1 MATPDA
7 DKIGNAVRPGNG
19 EMVIVDA
26 CSQVTSVLIQ
36 LNRFLL
42 PCYRSMPVRY
52 FYYRFQHSW
61 LKYTLCKLSNIWF
74 FLLIRIT
81 METTKPLLGMLA
93 YSGVGNFE
101 CLYDKQY
108 RWCSSAAATRMV
120 QASYVDCW
128 THQSFS
134 AHMQVSISFFLTFL
148 KRSVVAFVPMRTD
161 SIQLFSFWSFTTLTI
176 FDSFLNIKGPNEY
189 YFFLLSCQTPAS

>member
-74 FLLIRIT
+74 FYLHELPWKLLNLYWACLHTQGWGILNASMISNTGGVAVQLPQGWFKLATWTVEPIRASQLT
-81 METTKPLLGMLA
+81 CKFPFLFSWLSLRGLLLPLFQWEQTVFSSLVF
-93 YSGVGNFE
+93 GV
-101 CLYDKQY
+101 LLL
-108 RWCSSAAATRMV
+108 WP
-120 QASYVDCW
+120 
-128 THQSFS
+128 
-134 AHMQVSISFFLTFL
+134 FLTV
-148 KRSVVAFVPMRTD
+148 S
-161 SIQLFSFWSFTTLTI
+161 
-176 FDSFLNIKGPNEY
+176 
-189 YFFLLSCQTPAS
+189 